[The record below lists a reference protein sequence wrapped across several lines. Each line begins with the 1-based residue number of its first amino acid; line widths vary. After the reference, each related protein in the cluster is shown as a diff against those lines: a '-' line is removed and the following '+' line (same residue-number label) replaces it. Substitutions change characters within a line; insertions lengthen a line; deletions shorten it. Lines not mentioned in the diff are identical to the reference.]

1 MSILLIDFNDIT
13 IEQLLSQLNP
23 VIELGG
29 ERAELACRY
38 DERQGWVV
46 GYVVADVAKWA
57 KLPGGSRFFV
67 ANDLKKALWLLRR
80 GIEDLEHNII
90 VKYSNSANIG
100 KN

>member
-38 DERQGWVV
+38 DERQGGLLDMWWQMWLNGLSCQVEVV
-46 GYVVADVAKWA
+46 FLSQTTSR
-57 KLPGGSRFFV
+57 KLYGF
-67 ANDLKKALWLLRR
+67 
-80 GIEDLEHNII
+80 
-90 VKYSNSANIG
+90 
-100 KN
+100 

>member
-57 KLPGGSRFFV
+57 KLPGGSRFFCRKRPQESSM
-67 ANDLKKALWLLRR
+67 ASEAWYRR
-80 GIEDLEHNII
+80 FG
-90 VKYSNSANIG
+90 A
-100 KN
+100 